1 MSDHPNVQQRQL
13 RKIYISD
20 DDLLVVRQ
28 KIDGNGAAL
37 VKIYGRDKPV
47 EVPFPLQPPPD
58 YLIGFTRIAIR
69 YIDHNVIAFLNCIR
83 RLFDTGVV
91 LSLEM
96 HIGLSQMWES
106 SAAVIWPLLSANV
119 IRLSLFN
126 RQSVVLLRRRVSP
139 TVLRDCPADDSAEAS
154 FEQALSKWLH
164 TARTDGRPKVFKCCV
179 WQESAFRDVEA
190 LKRNFYFPNGDQ
202 WCFGEASA
210 KAKQKAGCIM
220 TACVSFIIRL
230 HVFIDGFE
238 PFELEN
244 GRTWERLALRQVNDN
259 IWLMKRGPITAT
271 AGDWKRWAEW
281 EREALEWNLLNR
293 NLVVIDV

>member
-190 LKRNFYFPNGDQ
+190 LKRTFLD
-202 WCFGEASA
+202 ALTS
-210 KAKQKAGCIM
+210 
-220 TACVSFIIRL
+220 VSFIIRL